1 MSASE
6 DWPFDQARNV
16 VAMSEASVVDR
27 SAPILLVIH
36 YAEDHSWAFLAGGPF
51 EAENAKLIGMGT
63 ALGLDPTLRSIADLP
78 PGWSATRTHVGDE
91 WVRQPDPLS
100 EEETEE

>member
-1 MSASE
+1 
-6 DWPFDQARNV
+6 
-16 VAMSEASVVDR
+16 
-27 SAPILLVIH
+27 
-36 YAEDHSWAFLAGGPF
+36 
-51 EAENAKLIGMGT
+51 MGT